1 MVVVLLHNEA
11 GRIHVVHPGGHL
23 LVVGALAG
31 DGVHQDG
38 PLDVGAAE
46 EADGL
51 DHPGG
56 DPPGAAVLV
65 DLELGRA
72 EHVGG
77 VLEAQVAHDVAVEG
91 LREGVFHPVL
101 QAHHSGLLGDH
112 VHDDIGGQALGAVG
126 EPLDEVGIGDG
137 GDPDGAAL
145 VVDLGGVVGV
155 FKLADHVAEGA
166 HLAVAQEVGGVLVQ
180 GGDLTKGNLGDVLGE
195 IAILHGEQIPVGRGA
210 EKGHREDGAHDG
222 HRDQGQKQD
231 AHRQAL
237 GLDEAEVLLGAS
249 TAADHIHA
257 GGDQGADDIHHTQD
271 ADEGVKIA
279 GLQVDGGQGHIE
291 VEEAHHSGDDQIDQ
305 DLPQLACRASALLG
319 RLLFHKN
326 ILLLFR
332 GPGGQTNGIRVV

>member
-1 MVVVLLHNEA
+1 M
-11 GRIHVVHPGGHL
+11 
-23 LVVGALAG
+23 
-31 DGVHQDG
+31 
-38 PLDVGAAE
+38 
-46 EADGL
+46 
-51 DHPGG
+51 
-56 DPPGAAVLV
+56 
-65 DLELGRA
+65 
-72 EHVGG
+72 
-77 VLEAQVAHDVAVEG
+77 
-91 LREGVFHPVL
+91 
-101 QAHHSGLLGDH
+101 
-112 VHDDIGGQALGAVG
+112 
-126 EPLDEVGIGDG
+126 
-137 GDPDGAAL
+137 
-145 VVDLGGVVGV
+145 
-155 FKLADHVAEGA
+155 
-166 HLAVAQEVGGVLVQ
+166 AVAQEVGGVLVQ

-291 VEEAHHSGDDQIDQ
+291 VEEAHHSGDDQVDQ

-319 RLLFHKN
+319 RLLFHKE
-326 ILLLFR
+326 
-332 GPGGQTNGIRVV
+332 